1 MPVPAVQID
10 PSSITP
16 IAPATPPASGGGVQI
31 DPSSI
36 TPLGGQATPLSPNT
50 PPSVPD
56 SLDTNNPNHSWLG
69 NQMREINSLGAG
81 IGSGVLDTIGGGIN
95 LAKKLDEK
103 FGINPNITNVEQKAA
118 NYVQGKN
125 QELQQQ
131 NSENPGINS
140 LGKGV
145 ESLAEFLIP
154 GEGELNAA
162 GKAMSY
168 AERLTE
174 GTKIAKILESRPV
187 LQRIMR
193 AGVRAIGTGAE
204 QGAIQGAQ
212 TLVKSGGDVGQ
223 AAESA
228 GAAGVTGGV
237 LGGAGSL
244 IGDALKGAGAAG
256 QSVQKLED
264 VADQATPK
272 GEVSKNLADTINQN
286 QADLRANYGESLRDF
301 QKRTAGTT
309 VPYADSPY
317 HKAVQDLLGKGKSEA
332 TPFDKA
338 FDKSRPGSE
347 GVNDTLKDLNLLGK
361 EAPPKV
367 DEWVDVDG
375 VKHTQV
381 IPSPAPD
388 AVNLDMKT
396 LLDQRKL
403 VGKRLRGVTGYDSES
418 LADKQA
424 YGKLLGGIDGT
435 IDKLVNEAKDP
446 DVAAEYEHLRNNYK
460 EHIEAFDDP
469 VIKKITDPRGAP
481 DDAANAFLG
490 RIKSSPASASVNQRS
505 LNTLQTVLDPMGTQ
519 GDKPLKEFGNQV
531 FGAMLKEAKP
541 EGGNFNASKFID
553 TWNKIDPATKDRLFD
568 VNNPQ
573 STIAD
578 LSKDANDVRNVQR
591 LVRVGLLTAPA
602 LAGAGVAHGVGEIG
616 LGVIGLLS
624 LANEHA
630 GVQTGRN
637 MLDFIANHPAT
648 WSALRAG
655 GRLAEN
661 PEAQKGASDAVRV
674 LSHEAGEFTANNK

>member
-1 MPVPAVQID
+1 MDD
-10 PSSITP
+10 PQAPSQAPPTDDYSTP
-16 IAPATPPASGGGVQI
+16 IPQGASLASPPQQDEYSTPIPQGAALHTPPAG
-31 DPSSI
+31 
-36 TPLGGQATPLSPNT
+36 
-50 PPSVPD
+50 VPD

-103 FGINPNITNVEQKAA
+103 FGINPNITGVEKKAA
-118 NYVQGKN
+118 DYVQGKN

-193 AGVRAIGTGAE
+193 AGVRAIGTGTE
-204 QGAIQGAQ
+204 QAGIQGAQ

-228 GAAGVTGGV
+228 GVAGVTGGV

-244 IGDALKGAGAAG
+244 IGDALSGAGKAG

-272 GEVSKNLADTINQN
+272 GEVSQNLADTINQN
-286 QADLRANYGESLRDF
+286 AQTLSDNYGKSLEQF

-309 VPYADSPY
+309 VPYQDSPLY
-317 HKAVQDLLGKGKSEA
+317 KTVQELLGKGKSEA
-332 TPFDKA
+332 TPFDSA
-338 FDKSRPGSE
+338 LDKSRPGSDR
-347 GVNDTLKDLNLLGK
+347 VNATLQELNDLGK
-361 EAPPKV
+361 TPEPTV
-367 DEWVDVDG
+367 DKWVDNNG
-375 VKHTQV
+375 VEHTENVPGQQSQP
-381 IPSPAPD
+381 INMD
-388 AVNLDMKT
+388 LKT
-396 LLDQRKL
+396 LTDQR
-403 VGKRLRGVTGYDSES
+403 RLIGERMRDIKGFDSED
-418 LADKQA
+418 LADKKV
-424 YGKLLGGIDGT
+424 YGSLIGGIDKT
-435 IDKLVNEAKDP
+435 IDDLVTKAKDP
-446 DVAAEYEHLRNNYK
+446 DVADEYGYLRDNYK
-460 EHIEAFDDP
+460 EHIGAFDDP
-469 VIKKITDPRGAP
+469 VIKKITDPKGAP
-481 DDAANAFLG
+481 DDAAKAFVGLINRSG
-490 RIKSSPASASVNQRS
+490 APSGGTVQRS
-505 LNTLQTVLDPMGTQ
+505 LNTLQKVLDPMGTQ

-531 FGAMLKEAKP
+531 FQSMLKDAKP
-541 EGGNFNASKFID
+541 ENGNFNASRFME
-553 TWNKIDPATKDRLFD
+553 TWNRIDPATKDRLFS
-568 VNNPQ
+568 VNDPQ
-573 STIAD
+573 STISA
-578 LSKDANDVRNVQR
+578 LSKDANDVKNVQR

-602 LAGAGVAHGVGEIG
+602 LAGGAIGPHVAEIG
-616 LGVIGLLS
+616 LGALGLLS
-624 LANEHA
+624 VVNEHA

-674 LSHEAGEFTANNK
+674 LSHEAGEAVTNK

>member
-1 MPVPAVQID
+1 MPDIFDQVDA
-10 PSSITP
+10 
-16 IAPATPPASGGGVQI
+16 PPASPQN
-31 DPSSI
+31 
-36 TPLGGQATPLSPNT
+36 GQAPAQGDIFDQVAPAAPSPT
-50 PPSVPD
+50 PPVYSAPAGVPD

-69 NQMREINSLGAG
+69 NQAREINSLGAG
-81 IGSGVLDTIGGGIN
+81 IGSGVMDTIGGGIN
-95 LAKKLDEK
+95 LARKLDEK
-103 FGINPNITNVEQKAA
+103 FGINPAITNVEQKAA

-131 NSENPGINS
+131 NSENPGIHS

-154 GEGELNAA
+154 GEGEVNAA

-174 GTKIAKILESRPV
+174 GTKLAKILEDRPV
-187 LQRIMR
+187 IQRILR
-193 AGVRAIGTGAE
+193 AGVRAIGTGSE
-204 QGAIQGAQ
+204 QAAIQGAQ
-212 TLVKSGGDVGQ
+212 TLVKTGGDVGQ

-244 IGDALKGAGAAG
+244 IGDALTGAGKAG
-256 QSVQKLED
+256 ESVQKLED

-286 QADLRANYGESLRDF
+286 AQDLSDNYGNSLKAF

-309 VPYADSPY
+309 VPYQDSPL
-317 HKAVQDLLGKGKSEA
+317 HKTVQSLLGEGAEGS
-332 TPFDKA
+332 TPFDA
-338 FDKSRPGSE
+338 ALSKSRPGSE
-347 GVNDTLKDLNLLGK
+347 RVNTLLKDLDDLGK
-361 EAPPKV
+361 GPEPTADGASQTPPV
-367 DEWVDVDG
+367 EMD
-375 VKHTQV
+375 
-381 IPSPAPD
+381 
-388 AVNLDMKT
+388 LKT
-396 LLDQRKL
+396 LTDQR
-403 VGKRLRGVTGYDSES
+403 RLIGERMRGIKGFDSED
-418 LADKQA
+418 LADKKV
-424 YGKLLGGIDGT
+424 YGNLIGGIDKT
-435 IDKLVNEAKDP
+435 IDNLVSKAKDP
-446 DVAAEYEHLRNNYK
+446 DVAAEYEHLRDNYK
-460 EHIEAFDDP
+460 EHIDAFNDP

-505 LNTLQTVLDPMGTQ
+505 LNTLQTVLDPMGTK
-519 GDKPLKEFGNQV
+519 GDAPLKEFGNQV
-531 FGAMLKEAKP
+531 FGAMLKDAKP

-553 TWNKIDPATKDRLFD
+553 TWDKIDPSTKERLFD

-674 LSHEAGEFTANNK
+674 LSHESGQAVTDQK